1 MQKINPNR
9 LREAR
14 LVKGYNTQESLAER
28 IGKTKSLISKWESG
42 KLLPDTEALIQ
53 LGELFDVS
61 VDWFYRHD
69 VLESSVF
76 QYRSNSQTTKNLRN
90 IVGIRLKWLG
100 DITHTLEEWIEFPS
114 PNLPKAPSRLHA
126 LNLDD
131 NEIEAYAQQLRKCWQ
146 LDDKPIRNLIGIAEA
161 NGIISTK
168 EFINSNEMD
177 GVSVWFGDKPF
188 IWLAKDKNNYY
199 RSRFDI
205 AHELGHIVL
214 HRYLSYSDY
223 QERLKEI
230 ERQAHL
236 FASHLLMPRKAL
248 LLNHRS
254 ITLDNLL
261 ILKKHWGVSVAAL
274 IMQYHNL
281 RVIDNDYKLR
291 LFKNYSYRKWRKSE
305 PFDEQ
310 TTPEEPSI
318 LRKTLELLIEEG
330 GFDKQDILD
339 KLSYGGSHLEDL
351 CSLPKG
357 FFNAEP
363 AVPTKLRIIK

>member
-1 MQKINPNR
+1 MQTINPSR
-9 LREAR
+9 LHEAR
-14 LVKGYNTQESLAER
+14 LIKGYTQESLAER
-28 IGKTKSLISKWESG
+28 IGKTKSLVSKWEGGALS
-42 KLLPDTEALIQ
+42 PDAETLIQ

-61 VDWFYRHD
+61 ADWFYRND
-69 VLESSVF
+69 ELRSSVF
-76 QYRSNSQTTKNLRN
+76 QYRSNSQTTKTLRS
-90 IVGIRLKWLG
+90 IVGMRLKWLG
-100 DITHTLEEWIEFPS
+100 DITHALEEWVEFPCL
-114 PNLPKAPSRLHA
+114 NLPKAPNRLHA

-131 NEIEAYAQQLRKCWQ
+131 SEIEAYAQMLRQCWE
-146 LDDKPIRNLIGIAEA
+146 LDDKPIRNLIGVAEA
-161 NGIISTK
+161 NGVISAK
-168 EFINSNEMD
+168 EFIDSNEMD

-199 RSRFDI
+199 RGRFDV

-214 HRYLSYSDY
+214 HRHLNQSDY
-223 QERLKEI
+223 QECYKKI

-236 FASHLLMPRKAL
+236 FASHLLMPRQAL

-281 RVIDNDYKLR
+281 CVIDDDYKLR
-291 LFKNYSYRKWRKSE
+291 LFKNYSYRKWRKNE

-310 TTPEEPSI
+310 TIPENPSI
-318 LRKTLELLIEEG
+318 LRKTLELLIREG
-330 GFDKQDILD
+330 GFNKQDIVD
-339 KLSYGGSHLEDL
+339 KLGYGGSHLEDL

-363 AVPTKLRIIK
+363 TVLTKLRIIK